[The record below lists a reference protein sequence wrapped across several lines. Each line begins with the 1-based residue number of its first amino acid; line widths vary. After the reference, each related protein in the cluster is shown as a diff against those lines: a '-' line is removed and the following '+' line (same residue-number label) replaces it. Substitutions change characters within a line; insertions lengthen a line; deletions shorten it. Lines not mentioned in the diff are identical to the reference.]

1 MGVLQVLDSL
11 LGGLLGT
18 GGVSDRFR
26 RVVRAAYA
34 VFLAFLV
41 VELVLIATGA
51 SLPGILQPTVH
62 LLAAVSLVSAIGAA
76 VTYYVATGAVWPS
89 R

>member
-11 LGGLLGT
+11 LGGLQGT
-18 GGVSDRFR
+18 GGVSERFR
-26 RVVRAAYA
+26 RMVRAAYV

-41 VELVLIATGA
+41 VELVVLATGA
-51 SLPGILQPTVH
+51 SLPGIRQATVH

-89 R
+89 A